1 MSISSASDTFSSMKP
16 PASPPVDRAG
26 PICGVVAGA
35 AGGAAGAGGLGGG
48 AGGAFCCAE
57 ATQVPHHAVSAAAA
71 KTLLDLTAYSFSA
84 VRLAVLFFCRR
95 SQTFCSVSF
104 NSVFL
109 RTHVRFPKGVACSKR
124 MESPSSTA
132 VVPPAPA
139 SGFSP
144 AFCWVS
150 PDSPGPP
157 APARPPRPPGGGGGG
172 APQPFPFF
180 SRPTVESG
188 RGFDG
193 AFRNGRHRRRFLG
206 LLGRR
211 GWRGLGGILGRQ
223 TTRKDTHAY

>member
-16 PASPPVDRAG
+16 PASPPVDRGG
-26 PICGVVAGA
+26 PVCGVVAGA

-48 AGGAFCCAE
+48 AGGGVCWGG

-132 VVPPAPA
+132 VVRPAT
-139 SGFSP
+139 
-144 AFCWVS
+144 AFCLSAALCWVS
-150 PDSPGPP
+150 TESAGRRRH
-157 APARPPRPPGGGGGG
+157 AEGGGGG
-172 APQPFPFF
+172 
-180 SRPTVESG
+180 
-188 RGFDG
+188 
-193 AFRNGRHRRRFLG
+193 
-206 LLGRR
+206 
-211 GWRGLGGILGRQ
+211 
-223 TTRKDTHAY
+223 

>member
-26 PICGVVAGA
+26 PVCGVVAGA

-71 KTLLDLTAYSFSA
+71 KTLLDLTTYSIST

-95 SQTFCSVSF
+95 SQTFCSVSC

-132 VVPPAPA
+132 VARPAT
-139 SGFSP
+139 
-144 AFCWVS
+144 AFCLSAALCWVS
-150 PDSPGPP
+150 TESAGHRDTPKGVRRYVQTLPSLSVQIGR
-157 APARPPRPPGGGGGG
+157 ASCRERVEISVG
-172 APQPFPFF
+172 A
-180 SRPTVESG
+180 
-188 RGFDG
+188 
-193 AFRNGRHRRRFLG
+193 
-206 LLGRR
+206 
-211 GWRGLGGILGRQ
+211 
-223 TTRKDTHAY
+223 

>member
-16 PASPPVDRAG
+16 PASPPVDRGG
-26 PICGVVAGA
+26 PVCGVVAGA
-35 AGGAAGAGGLGGG
+35 AGGAAGGGGLGGGAGGAVFCAGGGPPAGAPGGAAGRGGLGGG

-57 ATQVPHHAVSAAAA
+57 ATQVQHHAVSVAAA

-132 VVPPAPA
+132 VVRPAT
-139 SGFSP
+139 
-144 AFCWVS
+144 AFCLSAALCWVS
-150 PDSPGPP
+150 
-157 APARPPRPPGGGGGG
+157 
-172 APQPFPFF
+172 
-180 SRPTVESG
+180 TESAG
-188 RGFDG
+188 
-193 AFRNGRHRRRFLG
+193 HRDTPKGVRRYV
-206 LLGRR
+206 
-211 GWRGLGGILGRQ
+211 Q
-223 TTRKDTHAY
+223 TLPSLSVQR

>member
-16 PASPPVDRAG
+16 PASPPVDRGG
-26 PICGVVAGA
+26 PVCGVVAGA
-35 AGGAAGAGGLGGG
+35 AGGAAGGGGPGGGGGGG

-84 VRLAVLFFCRR
+84 VRLAVPFFCRR

-132 VVPPAPA
+132 VVRPAT
-139 SGFSP
+139 
-144 AFCWVS
+144 AFCLSAALCWVS
-150 PDSPGPP
+150 
-157 APARPPRPPGGGGGG
+157 
-172 APQPFPFF
+172 
-180 SRPTVESG
+180 TESAG
-188 RGFDG
+188 
-193 AFRNGRHRRRFLG
+193 HRDTPKGVRRYV
-206 LLGRR
+206 
-211 GWRGLGGILGRQ
+211 Q
-223 TTRKDTHAY
+223 TLPSLSVQR